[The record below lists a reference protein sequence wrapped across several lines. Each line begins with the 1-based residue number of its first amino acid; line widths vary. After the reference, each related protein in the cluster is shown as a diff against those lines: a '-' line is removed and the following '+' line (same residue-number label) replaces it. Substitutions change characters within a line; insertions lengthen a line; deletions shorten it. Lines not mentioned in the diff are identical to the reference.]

1 MDNLKKLFNKNNEE
15 ENTLKTRFIQNVSLE
30 HNLSILSELNNEY
43 NSFNNNDLNYNEIVS
58 QYMETSLR
66 CLNIINDKL
75 KNIENKKN

>member
-15 ENTLKTRFIQNVSLE
+15 VNILKTRFIQNVSLE

-43 NSFNNNDLNYNEIVS
+43 NSFNNDDLNYNEIVS

-66 CLNIINDKL
+66 CLNIINEKL
-75 KNIENKKN
+75 KKIENKKN

>member
-15 ENTLKTRFIQNVSLE
+15 VNILKTRFIQNVSLE

-43 NSFNNNDLNYNEIVS
+43 NSFNNDDLNYNEIVS

-66 CLNIINDKL
+66 CLNIINEKL
-75 KNIENKKN
+75 KNI

>member
-30 HNLSILSELNNEY
+30 HNLSILSELNREY
-43 NSFNNNDLNYNEIVS
+43 NTFNDDLNYNEIVS

-66 CLNIINDKL
+66 CLNIINEKL